1 MCIDGCG
8 LFHTVTV
15 GQRAPGSVLLNI
27 QIPYMAR
34 TTDGKTPDL
43 EPFVDLLAEAIR
55 KAAAAARRA
64 AGPTRRRTIK
74 EITWDAIPA
83 AVSAASSQGR
93 YRFSQR

>member
-1 MCIDGCG
+1 
-8 LFHTVTV
+8 
-15 GQRAPGSVLLNI
+15 VLLNL

-55 KAAAAARRA
+55 KAA